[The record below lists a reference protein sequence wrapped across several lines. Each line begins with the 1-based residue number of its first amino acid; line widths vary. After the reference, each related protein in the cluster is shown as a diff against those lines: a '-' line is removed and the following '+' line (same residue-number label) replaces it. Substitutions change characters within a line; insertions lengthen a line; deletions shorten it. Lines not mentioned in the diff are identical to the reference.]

1 MKGEE
6 LKTKIIILAVLGLL
20 FANFYLW
27 QFIFRIDN
35 NLKVVFFD
43 IGQGDSIFIETPQG
57 YQVLIDG
64 GPSGKKVLEKLSK
77 YIPFWDRTLDLII
90 LTHPD
95 YDHLAGLV
103 YVLDRYDVKNIL
115 WTGAKKDTQTFNRW
129 EEKIEKEKARIV
141 IAKAGQKIKAGMAE
155 LFILYPF
162 QGLEQGFFEKGSNE
176 SSIILKLLFGK
187 NYFLF
192 TGDTI
197 KRIEQQLLEKGI
209 DVSSQ
214 VLKVAHHGSKT
225 SSSREFLQ
233 NVSPEIAV
241 ISCSKT
247 NPYGHPHESVL
258 RNLQE
263 FGINILRTDEKG
275 DIKITSDGSNL
286 NFNF

>member
-225 SSSREFLQ
+225 SSSYNFIKMI
-233 NVSPEIAV
+233 NPDVAV
-241 ISCSKT
+241 ISVGED
-247 NPYGHPHESVL
+247 NPYNHPYPTVL
-258 RNLQE
+258 ELLDKYD
-263 FGINILRTDEKG
+263 INVLRTDLIG
-275 DIKITSDGSNL
+275 DIKITSDGKNIKI
-286 NFNF
+286 N